1 MPNDELVHD
10 RLTES
15 IIGAFYEV
23 YNKLGYGFFE
33 GAYVKAL
40 MIELGYKGLEV
51 QHEVGVDLYY
61 KGHRLGRQRVD
72 LIVDEKVIVEV
83 KATEQLPRVA
93 YRQCFSY
100 LKTCGLEV
108 GLILHFG
115 PEPGIKRVRSSGL
128 ALGPNTEVVFPV
140 EAGPRKWSP
149 DDAQAID
156 DFLDGESD
164 DDDHDADQS
173 PRPS

>member
-1 MPNDELVHD
+1 MPKDELICD

-33 GAYVKAL
+33 GAYVNAL
-40 MIELGYKGLEV
+40 MIELGYRGHEV

-61 KGHRLGRQRVD
+61 KGHHLGRQRVD
-72 LIVDEKVIVEV
+72 LIVDEKIIVEV

-100 LKTCGLEV
+100 LRTCGLEV
-108 GLILHFG
+108 GLVLHFG
-115 PEPGIKRVRSSGL
+115 PEPALKRVRSSGL

-140 EAGPRKWSP
+140 EAGPGKWKP
-149 DDAQAID
+149 DDVD
-156 DFLDGESD
+156 DINEFLNGD
-164 DDDHDADQS
+164 DDDHDADPS
-173 PRPS
+173 PKPG